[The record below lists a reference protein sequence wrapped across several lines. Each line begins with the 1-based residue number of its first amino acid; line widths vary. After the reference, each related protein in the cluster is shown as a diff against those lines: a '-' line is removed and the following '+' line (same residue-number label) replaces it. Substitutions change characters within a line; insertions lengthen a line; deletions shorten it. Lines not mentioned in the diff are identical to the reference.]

1 MGTRQENFSSLPC
14 GSMKPSER
22 LRIAARVVLVCG
34 VLAAIIFYWIRSRD
48 AALEVDEL
56 AAGYLRARD
65 RQLGQ
70 LMGPLGV
77 AMNQWMDFLQQPFVE
92 ALLIVACAAAV
103 AWICMRLSESADE
116 PQN

>member
-1 MGTRQENFSSLPC
+1 
-14 GSMKPSER
+14 MKPSER

-34 VLAAIIFYWIRSRD
+34 VVAAIVFYWIRSRN
-48 AALEVDEL
+48 AAPEVDEL
-56 AAGYLRARD
+56 AAGYLKARD

-77 AMNQWMDFLQQPFVE
+77 VMNQWADFLQQTWVE

-103 AWICMRLSESADE
+103 AWICIRLSETADE
-116 PQN
+116 PEKW

>member
-1 MGTRQENFSSLPC
+1 
-14 GSMKPSER
+14 MKPSER

>member
-1 MGTRQENFSSLPC
+1 
-14 GSMKPSER
+14 MKPAER

-34 VLAAIIFYWIRSRD
+34 VAAAIVFYWIRSRNT
-48 AALEVDEL
+48 APEVDEL
-56 AAGYLRARD
+56 AAGYLKARD

-77 AMNQWMDFLQQPFVE
+77 AMNQWLDFLQQPSVE

-103 AWICMRLSESADE
+103 AWICIRLSETADE
-116 PQN
+116 PEKW